1 MKLAV
6 GYGRVSSKRQEE
18 EGFSIPA
25 QIKLLNSYAEKN
37 NIKLAKIFTES
48 ETAKKSGR
56 KAFNEMLAFIKA
68 HKINIVL
75 VEKTD
80 RLYRNFKDYVLLDE
94 YDLEVHFVKEGTTLS
109 KNSKSHDKFIHGIK
123 VLMAKNYIDN
133 LSEEVKKGKREKV
146 SQGYYPQ
153 KAPVGYINIK
163 NTEGKKI
170 IIPDR
175 EKAPYVKRLFEL
187 YATGAYSV
195 ERLREKLFNEGFTH
209 NGKPYSKPRL
219 LYVLKDPFYIGKF
232 TYSGVIYDG
241 KHEPIIELTTFNRV
255 QKMFN
260 QSRARSHDVEFAY
273 TGLLTCGYCGCQMT
287 AELKK
292 GKYVYYHCTGKRGGT
307 CKKDY
312 IREEKLNEVF
322 LQLIDKLPNPKEGLF
337 EEIKKAIVEIRKIKT
352 GYEQT
357 SMGEI
362 QKQISKL
369 QKRLDNLY
377 MDKLDGRISDDYW
390 QEKHNEW
397 HDEKD
402 KLIEKLKAIS
412 STSRTFDEGSNLLEN
427 FCKYARYTFLQANS
441 KKKRAILKMLGSN
454 FTYKD
459 KKVSIEL
466 TSVFNYLIN
475 NRFVKYGAE
484 DEARTRDPLLG
495 KEIFYH

>member
-1 MKLAV
+1 
-6 GYGRVSSKRQEE
+6 
-18 EGFSIPA
+18 
-25 QIKLLNSYAEKN
+25 
-37 NIKLAKIFTES
+37 
-48 ETAKKSGR
+48 
-56 KAFNEMLAFIKA
+56 
-68 HKINIVL
+68 
-75 VEKTD
+75 
-80 RLYRNFKDYVLLDE
+80 
-94 YDLEVHFVKEGTTLS
+94 
-109 KNSKSHDKFIHGIK
+109 
-123 VLMAKNYIDN
+123 
-133 LSEEVKKGKREKV
+133 
-146 SQGYYPQ
+146 
-153 KAPVGYINIK
+153 
-163 NTEGKKI
+163 
-170 IIPDR
+170 
-175 EKAPYVKRLFEL
+175 
-187 YATGAYSV
+187 
-195 ERLREKLFNEGFTH
+195 
-209 NGKPYSKPRL
+209 
-219 LYVLKDPFYIGKF
+219 
-232 TYSGVIYDG
+232 
-241 KHEPIIELTTFNRV
+241 
-255 QKMFN
+255 
-260 QSRARSHDVEFAY
+260 
-273 TGLLTCGYCGCQMT
+273 MT

-312 IREEKLNEVF
+312 IREEKLNEIF

-357 SMGEI
+357 SMEEI

-377 MDKLDGRISDDYW
+377 MDKLDGRISDDYC

-402 KLIEKLKAIS
+402 KLIENLKAIS